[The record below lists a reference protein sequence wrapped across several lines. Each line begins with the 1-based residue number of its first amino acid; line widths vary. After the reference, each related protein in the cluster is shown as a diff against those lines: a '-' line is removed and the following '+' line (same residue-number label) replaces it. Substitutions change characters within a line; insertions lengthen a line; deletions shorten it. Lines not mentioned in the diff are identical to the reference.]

1 MMGSLPLTTMNSPH
15 SQVDMISYGP
25 LNQLTMLT
33 TYQSDQASASP
44 QPAAALKPSGV
55 PLQHFPSQHVPPLPE
70 ASYPSPK
77 FVLSAGSVLFR
88 THPATHA
95 LQLCTLQNTRARSP
109 ATRWILPKGR
119 KDQFESMESAAV
131 RETFEETG
139 YPCELYAVT
148 LETRAP
154 APGVNLG
161 PYKVLEARAST
172 EPFYMTVRMMKEGS
186 VKTIWWYVAWVRGND
201 AEKVEGVA
209 MSNEEGYVSE
219 FQDIPDAL
227 EIYKGTKFEGIVV
240 KAVELITNT
249 LQEKST
255 D

>member
-1 MMGSLPLTTMNSPH
+1 
-15 SQVDMISYGP
+15 
-25 LNQLTMLT
+25 
-33 TYQSDQASASP
+33 
-44 QPAAALKPSGV
+44 
-55 PLQHFPSQHVPPLPE
+55 
-70 ASYPSPK
+70 
-77 FVLSAGSVLFR
+77 
-88 THPATHA
+88 
-95 LQLCTLQNTRARSP
+95 
-109 ATRWILPKGR
+109 
-119 KDQFESMESAAV
+119 MESAAV